1 MEKVSIV
8 LPIYNVEKYLE
19 ACVQSVQDQTYKNIE
34 IILVD
39 DGAKDNSGKICDRFA
54 LEDNRIVVV
63 HKENGGLSSARNAGY
78 KIADRKSVV

>member
-39 DGAKDNSGKICDRFA
+39 DEIGRAH
-54 LEDNRIVVV
+54 V
-63 HKENGGLSSARNAGY
+63 
-78 KIADRKSVV
+78 